1 MAIRDDQRNTFPSGT
16 VTLVFADLEGSTR
29 LLHAL
34 GERYAPVRARKR
46 ELVRATA
53 HAHGGTEVDWAGD
66 GVFLV
71 FERATEAIEA
81 AVELQNALA
90 SEPWPEESAVRLRV
104 GVHTGE
110 PTLDEGGYVGID
122 VHLAARIC
130 DAAHGGQV
138 VVSRV
143 TREFVGASTPGISF
157 RPLGSHRLKDVPRPE
172 QLFQLLAP
180 GLSDEFPPLRTLGGA
195 TLPAL
200 HHRLVGRRA
209 DLTAT
214 LSLLARPDVRLVTII
229 GPGGAGKSRLALEV
243 AALAAVDRP
252 VHLVGLAP
260 VSDPLL
266 VPTAIAHALG
276 IQESAAR
283 PLVERLA
290 EELSGT
296 QALLVLDNLEH
307 LIDAARDV
315 GELLDRASDL
325 DVLVTSRAPLR
336 LSSEHVVPLRP
347 LTTHDASTLF
357 AELAAARGV
366 VLHDDAFP
374 AIREICRRL
383 DGLPLA
389 IELVAARLAILP
401 PAQLLA
407 ALDEGLA
414 LDMEGPVDLPERQR
428 TLRAT
433 IDWSYG
439 LLSESQRALHQA
451 LAVFAGGCTLDDGRA
466 LADAGPGFLPDL
478 EALVA
483 GSLLRS
489 DVSEGELRL
498 AMLETVREHALAR
511 SQADGALEDL
521 LRRHA
526 ERFLELALSA
536 EPGLAGPS
544 QAEWL
549 DRIDRELDNVRAALD
564 WFLGSGRVEDGLRAA
579 SALGRFWRGRGHVGE
594 ARRWFARSLARA
606 EAVSPAVRADAL
618 WTAARQ
624 AMAQS
629 DEDAAAALLEEAL
642 GLYRE
647 LGDDAGAAGAL
658 TELGWI
664 ALERGDA
671 DRAEELCSDALEL
684 ARAGGDERG
693 ASRALMDLGAVR
705 SAHGDHAR
713 SLELHEEALLIRR
726 GLGDTLLVSDAIYN
740 LGLAAFQ
747 SGDRGRAREAF
758 EEALVLAEELGEAL
772 HSAAALFMLAE
783 LDLLE
788 DRPELAEERIRASL
802 ATYVKLE
809 DLRDIA
815 ECFVVLGG
823 VLAAYGTYEEAARLL
838 GAAEELR
845 GDASVDFRELPVL
858 ERFEPELESALG
870 EDGLAAR
877 KREGAELGLELA
889 FREVVSTGTWE

>member
-1 MAIRDDQRNTFPSGT
+1 
-16 VTLVFADLEGSTR
+16 
-29 LLHAL
+29 
-34 GERYAPVRARKR
+34 
-46 ELVRATA
+46 
-53 HAHGGTEVDWAGD
+53 
-66 GVFLV
+66 
-71 FERATEAIEA
+71 
-81 AVELQNALA
+81 
-90 SEPWPEESAVRLRV
+90 
-104 GVHTGE
+104 
-110 PTLDEGGYVGID
+110 
-122 VHLAARIC
+122 
-130 DAAHGGQV
+130 
-138 VVSRV
+138 V
-143 TREFVGASTPGISF
+143 TREFVGASLPEVSF
-157 RPLGSHRLKDVPRPE
+157 RPLGSHRLKDVPRAE
-172 QLFQLLAP
+172 QLFQVLAP
-180 GLSDEFPPLRTLGGA
+180 GLGDAFPPLRTLGGA

-209 DLTAT
+209 DLSAT
-214 LSLLARPDVRLVTII
+214 LSLLARPDVRLVTLT
-229 GPGGAGKSRLALEV
+229 GPGGAGKSRLALEA

-276 IQESAAR
+276 IQESASH
-283 PLVERLA
+283 PLVERIA
-290 EELSGT
+290 EELLGT
-296 QALLVLDNLEH
+296 RALLVLDNLEH
-307 LIDAARDV
+307 LLGAARDV
-315 GELLDRASDL
+315 GELLERAPDL
-325 DVLVTSRAPLR
+325 DVLATSRAPLR
-336 LSSEHVVPLRP
+336 LSAEHVVPLHP

-357 AELAAARGV
+357 SELAAARGV
-366 VLHDDAFP
+366 VLHDDALP

-389 IELVAARLAILP
+389 IELVAARLTILP

-451 LAVFAGGCTLDDGRA
+451 LAVFLGGCTLDDGRA
-466 LADAGPGFLPDL
+466 LADAGPGFLADL

-489 DVSEGELRL
+489 DVSEGEVRL
-498 AMLETVREHALAR
+498 AMLETVRENALAR
-511 SQADGALEDL
+511 SRADGMLADL
-521 LRRHA
+521 RRRHA

-536 EPGLAGPS
+536 EPGLAGPD

-549 DRIDRELDNVRAALD
+549 DRIDRELDNLRAALD
-564 WFLGSGRVEDGLRAA
+564 WLLGSGRVEDALRAA
-579 SALGRFWRGRGHVGE
+579 SALGRFWRGRGHVAE
-594 ARRWFARSLARA
+594 ARRWFERSLARA
-606 EAVSPAVRADAL
+606 EGVSSAVRADAL

-629 DEDAAAALLEEAL
+629 DEGVAVTLIEEAL
-642 GLYRE
+642 ALYRE
-647 LGDDAGAAGAL
+647 LGDNAGAAGAL

-664 ALERGDA
+664 ELERGRA
-671 DRAEELCSDALEL
+671 DRAERLCSEALDL
-684 ARAGGDERG
+684 AQAGADERV
-693 ASRALMDLGAVR
+693 ASRALMDLGAVC
-705 SAHGDHAR
+705 SARGDHIR
-713 SLELHEEALLIRR
+713 SLELHEEALRIRR
-726 GLGDTLLVSDAIYN
+726 GLGDTLFVSDAIYN

-747 SGDRGRAREAF
+747 SGDRERAREAF
-758 EEALVLAEELGEAL
+758 EETLALAEELGEAL

-788 DRPELAEERIRASL
+788 DRIELAEHRIRASL

-809 DLRDIA
+809 DRRDIA

-823 VLAAYGTYEEAARLL
+823 VLTAQRASEDAARLF
-838 GAAEELR
+838 GAAEALR
-845 GDASVDFRELPVL
+845 GDAPADFRELPVL
-858 ERFEPELESALG
+858 ERFEPELAGALG
-870 EDGLAAR
+870 AEGLAAR

-889 FREVVSTGTWE
+889 VREVVSTGT